1 MKQCGWGGNGGMPR
15 RIISPRRSDRE
26 NGQIVMP
33 TLLRQDG
40 FDIRMYFD
48 DHDPPHI
55 HAFKAGGQA
64 KVALGSLEVAPSLIM
79 VQGMSAKEAKKAIA
93 LVMEY
98 QTQFLEKWE
107 EYHG

>member
-1 MKQCGWGGNGGMPR
+1 
-15 RIISPRRSDRE
+15 
-26 NGQIVMP
+26 MP

-55 HAFKAGGQA
+55 HAFKAGDQA

-79 VQGMSAKEAKKAIA
+79 VQGRRRRRRSRLLWNIK
-93 LVMEY
+93 LNS
-98 QTQFLEKWE
+98 
-107 EYHG
+107 